1 MMRVA
6 PIFANGFAGK
16 PGAGIRPFAIAA
28 PGVRAKGAAIVF
40 PPTIDHRS

>member
-6 PIFANGFAGK
+6 PILANGFAGK

-28 PGVRAKGAAIVF
+28 PSR
-40 PPTIDHRS
+40 R